1 LRAGFVVGTAFKKGE
16 TKMNTLKRISLWSIG
31 TLLALAAFSSPAK
44 ATTPQGIDIHVSIS
58 ATKDLTVNS
67 TFYDFGA
74 LNVNTAVV
82 TTSSITVT
90 NTSGGLIST
99 YTIQGANAA
108 SVAGGTA
115 WTLDTSTGTLD
126 HYKLAAQFSDAKPTN
141 VDASWSSDD
150 LVTSVTGCTA
160 SVFGNGTLAESGA
173 SVSPNV
179 GSNKRALWL
188 RLVTPLSVTDTTQ
201 RDATI
206 TLAVQ

>member
-1 LRAGFVVGTAFKKGE
+1 MICLKKTSKGE
-16 TKMNTLKRISLWSIG
+16 TTMKVTNMMKKLSLWMAA
-31 TLLALAAFSSPAK
+31 ALIAVIAYTVPAK

-74 LNVNTAVV
+74 QNVNTAVI

-90 NTSGGLIST
+90 NASGGLVST
-99 YTIQGANAA
+99 YTIQGANAS
-108 SVAGGTA
+108 SVGGGTS

-126 HYKLAAQFSDAKPTN
+126 HYKLAAQFSDAKPSN

-150 LVTSVTGCTA
+150 LTTSVIGCTKD
-160 SVFGNGTLAESGA
+160 VLGNGTLGESGA
-173 SVSPNV
+173 SVSPLA

-188 RLVTPLSVTDTTQ
+188 RLVTPLSVSDTTQ